1 MCNRSYTHRKMR
13 NFDLL
18 PHKIHRYLHRNA
30 NREARTFAIRQK
42 CHFYVN
48 NYIEFCVVT
57 LGYHKIMEISTEN
70 KNDGFGLIKII
81 KQKERSDATLI
92 FKKSFLMQKNLT
104 IRLTICIISLA

>member
-42 CHFYVN
+42 CHFYVD

-70 KNDGFGLIKII
+70 KKDGFGLIKII
-81 KQKERSDATLI
+81 KQ
-92 FKKSFLMQKNLT
+92 
-104 IRLTICIISLA
+104 